1 MSKFFAPVGGHM
13 EEKMQIIMGLAM
25 VFVGIIIIAH
35 MGNALLDFFI
45 VFFIIAGVCFAG
57 GNKRF

>member
-1 MSKFFAPVGGHM
+1 
-13 EEKMQIIMGLAM
+13 MQIIMGLAM
-25 VFVGIIIIAH
+25 VFIGILMIAH
-35 MGNALLDFFI
+35 MGNAALLDFFI

>member
-1 MSKFFAPVGGHM
+1 M